1 MRSTVDALIALQ
13 GPYQQLTIVP
23 PILPGL
29 RETMI
34 MPILT
39 APTLSPLYQALLG
52 GTLLVGVLGV
62 LQKAFEWIASRRDN
76 ATTKIQENNAAIE
89 VARIQRA
96 AEESKEAREEAR
108 RLLAERK
115 EQVAELKADGLA
127 LRRDL
132 GEEISA
138 LKLEMKE
145 ESEQRKLVKL
155 SAEAAHIRSDEMA
168 AKLEFAKTDRDELM
182 QKLAA
187 VESQAASAERHSA
200 ALEKEKNIEIEL
212 ISQQLEKANRKISE
226 LEAYIREHKLTVRLT
241 QGDQTITASMDP
253 MDLPTLDTN
262 F

>member
-1 MRSTVDALIALQ
+1 
-13 GPYQQLTIVP
+13 
-23 PILPGL
+23 
-29 RETMI
+29 MI

-39 APTLSPLYQALLG
+39 TPTLSPLYQALLG

-62 LQKAFEWIASRRDN
+62 AQKAFEWIAGRRDD

-96 AEESKEAREEAR
+96 ADEAKEAREEAR

-115 EQVAELKADGLA
+115 EQVAELKADGLT

-132 GEEISA
+132 GEQISA

-145 ESEQRKLVKL
+145 ESEQRQLVKL
-155 SAEAAHIRSDEMA
+155 SADAAHIRSDEMA
-168 AKLEFAKTDRDELM
+168 SKLELAKADRDELM
-182 QKLAA
+182 QKLVA
-187 VESQAASAERHSA
+187 VEARAINAEQHSA
-200 ALEKEKNIEIEL
+200 VLEKEKNAEIEI

-226 LEAYIREHKLTVRLT
+226 MEAYIREHKMTVRLT

-253 MDLPTLDTN
+253 PTLDTN

>member
-1 MRSTVDALIALQ
+1 
-13 GPYQQLTIVP
+13 
-23 PILPGL
+23 
-29 RETMI
+29 
-34 MPILT
+34 MPIPN
-39 APTLSPLYQALLG
+39 APILSPLYQALLG
-52 GTLLVGVLGV
+52 GTLLVGVLGAV
-62 LQKAFEWIASRRDN
+62 QKAFEWVANRRDD
-76 ATTKIQENNAAIE
+76 AAVKIQENNAAIE

-127 LRRDL
+127 LRREF

-155 SAEAAHIRSDEMA
+155 SADAAHIRSDEMA
-168 AKLEFAKTDRDELM
+168 VKLALAKAERDELM

-200 ALEKEKNIEIEL
+200 ALEKEKNVEIEL

-253 MDLPTLDTN
+253 MAAPALDTDL
-262 F
+262 